1 MTTSKKHDTINHRHF
16 LRESDGTKTITYYHG
31 GSGIV
36 GFNYNGTDYY
46 FRKNLQGDVTEIY
59 TSAGAKVASYAYDA
73 WGKVLAVNNDTDDNI
88 GDLNPIRYRGYYYDV
103 EIGMYY
109 LQSRYYDAGVGR
121 FINADDHSMLNIEL
135 GFLSNNLFAYCDNNP
150 IMNSDPMGLAKW
162 WINIK
167 ITDWLI
173 KIVDVVIVILAAF
186 LVCLAAVKAQALV
199 QKVCTWFA
207 KNSLKKKL
215 EKLVF
220 KLAGLIVEAIHTVVY
235 KIADRGT
242 RMGFEFFNFCNCG
255 CNT

>member
-1 MTTSKKHDTINHRHF
+1 
-16 LRESDGTKTITYYHG
+16 
-31 GSGIV
+31 
-36 GFNYNGTDYY
+36 
-46 FRKNLQGDVTEIY
+46 
-59 TSAGAKVASYAYDA
+59 
-73 WGKVLAVNNDTDDNI
+73 
-88 GDLNPIRYRGYYYDV
+88 
-103 EIGMYY
+103 MYY

-162 WINIK
+162 LINIK

-199 QKVCTWFA
+199 QKVCSWFA

-220 KLAGLIVEAIHTVVY
+220 KLAGLIVEAIHTVVC

-242 RMGFEFFNFCNCG
+242 RMGFEFFNLCNCG